1 MSRYRPILDR
11 IMDDS
16 RPASARATAVRILE
30 WLSCSYRPLRTYEIL
45 DGIVFRPGCTTLNR
59 ETKFR
64 KEVLDLCRPL
74 IEEGPSNMV
83 SFTHYSA
90 KE

>member
-1 MSRYRPILDR
+1 
-11 IMDDS
+11 MDES
-16 RPASARATAVRILE
+16 RPSDTRSTAVRILE
-30 WLSCSYRPLRTYEIL
+30 WMSCSYRPLKIHEIL
-45 DGIVFRPGCTTLNR
+45 DGIVFRVGCTTLNR

-74 IEEGPSNMV
+74 IEDGPSNTIV
-83 SFTHYSA
+83 FVHFSA